1 MAAESESPI
10 TRTASTCTPQ
20 AARGTHTFTIAGF
33 SHLKETLGAGRCVR
47 SAAFI
52 VGGYQWC
59 VKYFPGGDYASRNT
73 LRLELMTRGAEV
85 RAHFDFRLV
94 DHATGRSTPTQ
105 RCSGTLKV
113 LFRNTDASAKNDM
126 RSTYISMKMME
137 ETLPPPPPLP
147 ESSSRVQVPPPPP
160 LESSSREKRGTDV
173 TFKVKDEAFSA
184 HKIILAM
191 RSPVFNAAF
200 YGPMAETNTSSS
212 GRCVEVEDMHPDVFR
227 ALLHFIYTDSM
238 LPAME
243 DGVEES
249 RETIEHLLAAADR
262 YDMGRL
268 KLICEDILC
277 KSLDVENVA
286 TTLALAELHHCG
298 VLRDAC
304 VELIATTNSLDQV
317 VASQGYLHLRQ
328 RCPSVVVDMLE
339 NVTKWMHSHKR

>member
-126 RSTYISMKMME
+126 RST
-137 ETLPPPPPLP
+137 
-147 ESSSRVQVPPPPP
+147 
-160 LESSSREKRGTDV
+160 
-173 TFKVKDEAFSA
+173 
-184 HKIILAM
+184 
-191 RSPVFNAAF
+191 
-200 YGPMAETNTSSS
+200 
-212 GRCVEVEDMHPDVFR
+212 